1 MGASRHARRP
11 GRDAAMELDEVLG
24 ALRDGRIGTGRART
38 LIALNSIEQV
48 GGFARVDASRME
60 RTGTPEDK
68 NLGLV
73 ISSAISAA
81 SYLDINIG
89 F

>member
-1 MGASRHARRP
+1 
-11 GRDAAMELDEVLG
+11 MELDEVLG

-60 RTGTPEDK
+60 RTGTPEVV
-68 NLGLV
+68 LGSTKTLAEAE
-73 ISSAISAA
+73 AIATR
-81 SYLDINIG
+81 LLRPPG
-89 F
+89 R